1 MSEFIVDFSPRTAKH
16 LGIQMYSTLPPVLCE
31 LITNSYDADAEEVT
45 IEFDDEQKSISVYDD
60 GNGMGYLELN
70 ESFLTIGRNRRES
83 DGKDTSEKK
92 SRKVTGKK
100 GLGKLAV
107 FGISKQ
113 IEVVT
118 IKNNQKNGFVLDYHE
133 MLETPNDQKY
143 SPKTLF
149 KDKEVKAHA
158 GTTII
163 LKNVER
169 KSKFDISGTAKSIAA
184 RLNLFKKDDFKIIL
198 KKAGDEDIIID
209 QSYKKGLY
217 KYEFTWLLPSDPIFG
232 EEKKYADDNSIYGSI
247 QSTETPI
254 DEELAG
260 ISLFARGK
268 LVNENSFYGLNISKN
283 FAFSYLT
290 GEIHVDFIDD
300 DLDIDNVA
308 TSRGSLVWERDE
320 LHQLQAW
327 LQRVIDSAAK
337 EWKKKRQNKTKKL
350 VEQELGGNTIDIWL
364 NTLGKHDR
372 KLAKKI
378 TDSIIDSQMPP
389 KKSADLIKYIQGAFE
404 FESFKNFAADLKDEE
419 IESGRIFDLI
429 REWKAVESREL
440 YKVWI
445 GRRETINKLETFLA
459 LDTKEVGKSESMHE
473 FLKQFPWI
481 LEPRA
486 NQFQDEVWFS
496 DKLKEKYPD
505 TDLDIDD
512 RRIDFLCQGFGDT
525 LYVIEIKRSQKNITK
540 KDFRQLEDYVD
551 FVKGLFGNSDA
562 SYKSVA
568 GYIIGKKL
576 ADSSDAKSQME
587 RAKDHR
593 MYLKTY
599 QELLHQAKN
608 YHNEFIEAYEKT
620 NKLLS

>member
-1 MSEFIVDFSPRTAKH
+1 MSDFVVDFSPRTAKH

-45 IEFDDEQKSISVYDD
+45 ITFNDVQKSIIVKDD
-60 GNGMGYLELN
+60 GNGMSFDELN

-83 DGKDTSEKK
+83 EGKDESEKK

-100 GLGKLAV
+100 GLGKLSV
-107 FGISKQ
+107 FGVSKQ

-118 IKNNQKNGFVLDYHE
+118 IKDNKKNGFVLDYHE
-133 MLETPNDQKY
+133 MLETPNEKKY
-143 SPKTLF
+143 TPKTLF
-149 KDKEVKAHA
+149 KNVSVQEKSS
-158 GTTII
+158 TII
-163 LKNVER
+163 TMKNVER
-169 KSKFDISGTAKSIAA
+169 KSKFDLRGSSNSIAA
-184 RLNLFKKDDFKIIL
+184 RVNLFSKNDFKIVL
-198 KKAGDEDIIID
+198 KKAGDKDIIID
-209 QSYKKGLY
+209 QKFKKSLY
-217 KYEFTWLLPSDPIFG
+217 TYEYIWDIPKDSVFN
-232 EEKKYADDNSIYGSI
+232 EEKEYAEKNAIVGII
-247 QSTETPI
+247 QSSDKPI

-260 ISLFARGK
+260 IALFARGK
-268 LVNENSFYGLNISKN
+268 LVNEHSFYGLNTSKN

-290 GEIHVDFIDD
+290 GEVNVDFIDED
-300 DLDIDNVA
+300 IDIDNVA
-308 TSRGSLVWERDE
+308 TSRGSLVWERE
-320 LHQLQAW
+320 GLHELQAW
-327 LQRVIDSAAK
+327 LQRVIDASAK
-337 EWKKKRQNKTKKL
+337 EWKKKRQGKTK
-350 VEQELGGNTIDIWL
+350 ELIEKELDGTTIDKWL
-364 NTLGKHDR
+364 QSLGTHDR

-378 TDSIIDSQMPP
+378 TDSIIDSSMPP
-389 KKSADLIKYIQGAFE
+389 KKSADLVSYIQGAFE

-419 IESGRIFDLI
+419 LQSGRILDLI
-429 REWKAVESREL
+429 REWKAVEAKEL

-445 GRRETINKLETFLA
+445 GRRETINKLEQYINQ
-459 LDTKEVGKSESMHE
+459 DTKEVDKSESMHE

-496 DKLKEKYPD
+496 KKLLEKFPDKDFDE
-505 TDLDIDD
+505 DD
-512 RRIDFLCQGFGDT
+512 RRIDFLCQGFGDS
-525 LYVIEIKRSQKNITK
+525 LYVIEIKRSLKTITK

-551 FVKGLFGNSDA
+551 FVKGLFGTSET

-576 ADSSDAKSQME
+576 ADSNDARSQME

-599 QELLHQAKN
+599 QELLEQAKT

-620 NKLLS
+620 NKL